1 MENVRQLQC
10 KALRRLQKIHRRKN
24 SGEQWKKQ
32 CAERSEQ
39 SEIRASACVW
49 LDAGTQATALR
60 ASRR

>member
-1 MENVRQLQC
+1 MCANYN
-10 KALRRLQKIHRRKN
+10 ARLCADFRKSTGARTMAN
-24 SGEQWKKQ
+24 NGKKQ

-39 SEIRASACVW
+39 SEFRASACVW